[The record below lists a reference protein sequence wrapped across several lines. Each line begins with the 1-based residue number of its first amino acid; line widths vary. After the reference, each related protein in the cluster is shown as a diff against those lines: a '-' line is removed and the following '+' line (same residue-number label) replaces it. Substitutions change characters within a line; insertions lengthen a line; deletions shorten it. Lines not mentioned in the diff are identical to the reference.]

1 MQSYCS
7 KLLLTGRTVCEIEAS
22 ADGIAFSLIS
32 ASLNLFPR
40 DIKSNRQNMAEN
52 QRASADDKQHV
63 LDFMGLWPVLW
74 FRVDPREQNIL
85 LEQ

>member
-1 MQSYCS
+1 MHSYNS
-7 KLLLTGRTVCEIEAS
+7 KIPMTSRSACEIEAL

-40 DIKSNRQNMAEN
+40 DINRRNMAKN

-63 LDFMGLWPVLW
+63 LDFMGIWPVLW
-74 FRVDPREQNIL
+74 FRADPREQNIL

>member
-1 MQSYCS
+1 MHSYSS
-7 KLLLTGRTVCEIEAS
+7 KIPLTGRSAYEIEAL

-40 DIKSNRQNMAEN
+40 DIKSNRRNMAEN
-52 QRASADDKQHV
+52 QRASAHDKQHV
-63 LDFMGLWPVLW
+63 LDFMGIWTVLW
-74 FRVDPREQNIL
+74 FRADPREQNIL